1 MLPKKII
8 KKGRTAR
15 RKLNDF
21 LHLNSYKFHA
31 LPGHFYSPLVSEEFI
46 EQYESRIFD
55 TVNKD
60 IPGIELNEAC
70 QLSLLKAFE
79 TYYQELPFK
88 EEKQSHL
95 RYALRNEYYDYS
107 DGIFLHSMIRHYRP
121 KKIIEIGSGFS
132 SAMSLDTN
140 DLFFD
145 KKIELTFIEP
155 YPERLQSILKED
167 DKIRLIQENVQ
178 DVSPTVFNQLQE
190 NDILFIDTSH
200 VVKTGSEVNY
210 ILFHI
215 LPLLKKGVIIH
226 IHDIFF
232 PFEYPKEW
240 VIDQKRG
247 WNEAYL
253 LRSFLMYNNKFKIIL
268 FTSFLEF
275 FHRDWLKQHMPL
287 TLKAESKSLWLRKE

>member
-1 MLPKKII
+1 MLTKKII
-8 KKGRTAR
+8 NKGSKARKK
-15 RKLNDF
+15 LSEF

-31 LPGHFYSPLVSEEFI
+31 PPGHFYSPLVSEDFI
-46 EQYESRIFD
+46 KRYEDRIFD
-55 TVNKD
+55 IAGKD
-60 IPGIELNEAC
+60 IPGIELNEAY
-70 QLSLLKAFE
+70 QLSLLKQFQP
-79 TYYQELPFK
+79 YYQELPFK

-95 RYALRNEYYDYS
+95 RYCLKNEFYDYS
-107 DGIFLHSMIRHYRP
+107 DGFFLHSMIRHHQP
-121 KKIIEIGSGFS
+121 KRIIEIGSGFS
-132 SAMSLDTN
+132 SAMTLDTN

-155 YPERLQSILKED
+155 YPERLKSILKED
-167 DKIRLIQENVQ
+167 DKIRLIQKNVQ
-178 DVSPTVFNQLQE
+178 DVDPALFTELEE
-190 NDILFIDTSH
+190 NDILFVDTSH

-215 LPLLKKGVIIH
+215 FPLLKKGVIIH

-253 LRSFLMYNNKFKIIL
+253 LRSFLMYNEKFSIIL
-268 FTSFLEF
+268 FTSFLEY
-275 FHRDWLKQHMPL
+275 FHREWLKQHMPL
-287 TLKAESKSLWLRKE
+287 TLKQESTSLWLRKE